1 MVTHAHMLG
10 IRSSGGP
17 VIRCPQQQKVLR
29 AGHTMYERSM
39 VFGCGG
45 AALLVALSAR
55 ARSTNPADGGGVQG
69 GAFGLLGVFGVLG
82 VAGAVFA
89 MPRLQEY
96 SCPFGKRRHRG
107 AEEFCLR
114 SLSPVPA
121 AIIAAR
127 LERAR
132 APSLAARATMNVLR
146 PLITP
151 RGAVRALSLVRQPNP
166 FLATRQLA
174 SKATTGRR
182 RGGMTRLPPPLPP
195 PPPRPSTSAADD
207 DEESWTNSQAR
218 TESLWQ
224 NEKWA
229 VITFVAT
236 APIFYGMFWYVGIL
250 DRYNPMDELSKE
262 ESRGDQ
268 LKEEIR
274 AEARANVEA
283 QWGAAE
289 KPVPDQWGHVHH
301 GKK

>member
-1 MVTHAHMLG
+1 
-10 IRSSGGP
+10 
-17 VIRCPQQQKVLR
+17 
-29 AGHTMYERSM
+29 MYERSM

-107 AEEFCLR
+107 AENSASAVYPLCPR
-114 SLSPVPA
+114 QLS
-121 AIIAAR
+121 R
-127 LERAR
+127 LVSSAR
-132 APSLAARATMNVLR
+132 ALPSLAARATMNVLR